1 MATRDYS
8 EEDRTMSQSRDG
20 ERLLRNIHDT
30 QTLLTAINETWSD
43 NHDSLLGVL
52 DLLDH
57 KLEMIESSTRTL
69 LENAEKGAGHE
80 RPSRSTL

>member
-1 MATRDYS
+1 
-8 EEDRTMSQSRDG
+8 MSQSRDG

-57 KLEMIESSTRTL
+57 KLEMIESGTKSL
-69 LENAEKGAGHE
+69 LDRVSFPCDVNQRREKV
-80 RPSRSTL
+80 L

>member
-1 MATRDYS
+1 
-8 EEDRTMSQSRDG
+8 MSQSRDG

-57 KLEMIESSTRTL
+57 KLEMIESGTKSL
-69 LENAEKGAGHE
+69 LDRASFHYDGNQRRKKV
-80 RPSRSTL
+80 L

>member
-57 KLEMIESSTRTL
+57 KLEMIESGTKSL
-69 LENAEKGAGHE
+69 LDNFTSLAQGQKG
-80 RPSRSTL
+80 R